1 MHINGSD
8 GKWAFDGVK
17 TGLKPLTPQ
26 NREGTDPEGKLT
38 KDYNE
43 QVAYE
48 LSKVGS
54 KELGPGVIYRSGH
67 QISLRD
73 LGIHNPTLSTDEI
86 LDKVDKLET
95 ADLISITTK
104 NSQAPN
110 YQEALTAARELGL
123 NVLDYSTTS
132 PENPTPTLRYAFRTR
147 EASH

>member
-1 MHINGSD
+1 MHINGD
-8 GKWAFDGVK
+8 TGITAYGVK
-17 TGLKPLTPQ
+17 TGLKPLERRET
-26 NREGTDPEGKLT
+26 EGTDPQGERT
-38 KDYNE
+38 RAYNE

-110 YQEALTAARELGL
+110 YQKALTAARKLGL
-123 NVLDYSTTS
+123 NVLDYSTVTL
-132 PENPTPTLRYAFRTR
+132 ENPNPTLRYAVR
-147 EASH
+147 EQSTAAH

>member
-1 MHINGSD
+1 MHINGD
-8 GKWAFDGVK
+8 TGITAYGVS
-17 TGLKPLTPQ
+17 TGLKPLE
-26 NREGTDPEGKLT
+26 RRDFEGTDPQGERT
-38 KDYNE
+38 RAYNE
-43 QVAYE
+43 QLAYE
-48 LSKVGS
+48 LSRVGL
-54 KELGPGVIYRSGH
+54 KELGPGVIYRSGQ

-110 YQEALTAARELGL
+110 YQKALTAARELGL

-132 PENPTPTLRYAFRTR
+132 PENLTPTLRYAFRTR